1 MVVAFLFPDSVIY
14 LGSTMALGTASV
26 CLTVLVLNLHHHSN
40 TVGVPRWVRIVFL
53 QHGARLF
60 GLLQGDNLRK
70 QGTRSEPEHPGFG
83 VRLSCQNS
91 VHCREHNTP
100 IDTFKDVV
108 SCTETPTSGSES
120 ARGAPS
126 KTLGYTNSHDE
137 HLFLKETMQYHKIDP
152 SRVSQAVKE
161 KLAKVKDDRWNSV
174 DGEMIG
180 EWQLLARV
188 VDRVFFV
195 LVSLLMLFSASLIL
209 LSPWYMGAR
218 PIA

>member
-1 MVVAFLFPDSVIY
+1 
-14 LGSTMALGTASV
+14 
-26 CLTVLVLNLHHHSN
+26 
-40 TVGVPRWVRIVFL
+40 
-53 QHGARLF
+53 
-60 GLLQGDNLRK
+60 
-70 QGTRSEPEHPGFG
+70 
-83 VRLSCQNS
+83 
-91 VHCREHNTP
+91 
-100 IDTFKDVV
+100 
-108 SCTETPTSGSES
+108 
-120 ARGAPS
+120 
-126 KTLGYTNSHDE
+126 
-137 HLFLKETMQYHKIDP
+137 MQYHKIDP